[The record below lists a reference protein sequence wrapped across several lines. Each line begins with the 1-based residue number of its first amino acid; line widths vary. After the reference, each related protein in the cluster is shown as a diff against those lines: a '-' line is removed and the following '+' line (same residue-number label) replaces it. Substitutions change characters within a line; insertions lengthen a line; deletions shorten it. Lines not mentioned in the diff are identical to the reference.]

1 MTNSNNPDS
10 IRRVYTELLTSKD
23 RQIETL
29 TAKLSALRKS
39 TKDHKI
45 YKALATEGTIYV
57 NTYSQDCDGVESYNS
72 LSCTSIEDY
81 HESEE
86 SFSDSIEGRCS
97 WEIVSKEDITSPE
110 DCGTFGA
117 GWGIN

>member
-1 MTNSNNPDS
+1 MTNSNQTT
-10 IRRVYTELLTSKD
+10 VEFLTELLTSKD

>member
-1 MTNSNNPDS
+1 MTNSNQTT
-10 IRRVYTELLTSKD
+10 VEFLTELVNSQNS
-23 RQIETL
+23 QIESL

>member
-1 MTNSNNPDS
+1 MTNSNQTT
-10 IRRVYTELLTSKD
+10 VEFLTELVNSQNS
-23 RQIETL
+23 QIETL

>member
-1 MTNSNNPDS
+1 MTNSNQTT
-10 IRRVYTELLTSKD
+10 VEFLTELVNSQNN
-23 RQIETL
+23 QIESL

>member
-1 MTNSNNPDS
+1 MTNSNQTT
-10 IRRVYTELLTSKD
+10 VEFLTELVNSQNS
-23 RQIETL
+23 QIETL

-39 TKDHKI
+39 TKDHKL
-45 YKALATEGTIYV
+45 YKVLATEGAIYV
-57 NTYSQDCDGVESYNS
+57 NTWSQDCDGVESYNS

-81 HESEE
+81 YESEE
-86 SFSDSIEGRCS
+86 SFSDSIEGPCS